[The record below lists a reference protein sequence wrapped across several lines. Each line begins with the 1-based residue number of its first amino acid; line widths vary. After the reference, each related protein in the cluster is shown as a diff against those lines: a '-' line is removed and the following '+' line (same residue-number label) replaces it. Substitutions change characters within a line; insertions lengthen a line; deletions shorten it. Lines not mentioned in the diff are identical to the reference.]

1 METDLSPRT
10 HARTSRCFDFRISFE
25 SKHYHEHPL
34 ALHQTINPTVSCYAY
49 PLSESH
55 LPSRYQTVEIRHSL
69 TTMDQL
75 FRPSNTDPTAS
86 KANTLPYVDNICQYL
101 SSSSAEW
108 YRGLMK
114 CFEEGTSPGSVLA
127 GEIGTDSPLDRFDEK
142 TLELLV
148 RAGHFFDGQPYV
160 QYHHE
165 DLVMIIILNKLDDST
180 VQAANHTQ
188 EPNAD
193 NNPTQKSNP
202 NTVRTDKQIKEVRK
216 TQATATSATVPQTP
230 RRTWKRSIPCE
241 VCRRQKKRCKH
252 LNPPAVGATAPGDT
266 K

>member
-1 METDLSPRT
+1 
-10 HARTSRCFDFRISFE
+10 
-25 SKHYHEHPL
+25 
-34 ALHQTINPTVSCYAY
+34 
-49 PLSESH
+49 
-55 LPSRYQTVEIRHSL
+55 
-69 TTMDQL
+69 MDQL

-114 CFEEGTSPGSVLA
+114 CFEE
-127 GEIGTDSPLDRFDEK
+127 DRFDEK

-252 LNPPAVGATAPGDT
+252 LNPPAVEATAPGDT